1 MSGLALA
8 GGPVDAPVDASAW
21 KPHPRGRHRI
31 DIDAKVKPRHPTA
44 PVPDSKTEAKKKMS
58 HMQIMEQHTPLM
70 ENVLLMLHDLQN
82 HRLLNYLPA
91 QA

>member
-1 MSGLALA
+1 
-8 GGPVDAPVDASAW
+8 
-21 KPHPRGRHRI
+21 
-31 DIDAKVKPRHPTA
+31 
-44 PVPDSKTEAKKKMS
+44 
-58 HMQIMEQHTPLM
+58 MEQHTPQM